1 MQSPNRFYYTWRLL
15 FLHHSFA
22 WCFFFYLSFLF
33 PPVEPG
39 VFNCC
44 VTTKKETVTKTVT
57 VSFWQQT
64 QFSIRVALGCKV
76 ALKCNPKSICNRP
89 TNWNLY
95 NSHFLPITAIP
106 FFIEAEIRLTTTAAT
121 TTIITIKIRFS
132 PKTSVRFINEKGPR
146 ITN

>member
-44 VTTKKETVTKTVT
+44 VTIKQGFRFLTEALYFLYYCVLGVG
-57 VSFWQQT
+57 
-64 QFSIRVALGCKV
+64 VAAREYRIG
-76 ALKCNPKSICNRP
+76 AL
-89 TNWNLY
+89 
-95 NSHFLPITAIP
+95 
-106 FFIEAEIRLTTTAAT
+106 
-121 TTIITIKIRFS
+121 
-132 PKTSVRFINEKGPR
+132 V
-146 ITN
+146 

>member
-39 VFNCC
+39 IFNCC
-44 VTTKKETVTKTVT
+44 VTKKETVTKTVT

>member
-44 VTTKKETVTKTVT
+44 VTTKGGALKTVLRFLLFVFHPPQNIIKKFYT
-57 VSFWQQT
+57 VSVSAFSFYLKKKTPAKEKQT
-64 QFSIRVALGCKV
+64 RGST
-76 ALKCNPKSICNRP
+76 PRP
-89 TNWNLY
+89 RQRRTSVHSL
-95 NSHFLPITAIP
+95 
-106 FFIEAEIRLTTTAAT
+106 
-121 TTIITIKIRFS
+121 RFS
-132 PKTSVRFINEKGPR
+132 VGCSAHSPANAPELERVRARAPCCASRPLALLN
-146 ITN
+146 